1 MLQVWREDDM
11 QEQVREWL
19 EQGKVDIF
27 LGYKK
32 IQGHPLP
39 YCFTKDNLD
48 EISELIVSEARYSLE
63 KMATKIAAE
72 KLAESYHRA
81 FDLPVTVVRPRISQ
95 SCMPPRYHL
104 IFSAG

>member
-1 MLQVWREDDM
+1 MLRVWREDDM

-39 YCFTKDNLD
+39 HCFTRVGKNGHKN
-48 EISELIVSEARYSLE
+48 RYR
-63 KMATKIAAE
+63 T
-72 KLAESYHRA
+72 
-81 FDLPVTVVRPRISQ
+81 
-95 SCMPPRYHL
+95 
-104 IFSAG
+104 